1 MPASTRRRSTE
12 EYKRE
17 AVIGISLSFS
27 GPVGNTLPGNRELER
42 LEKAVPEPKKGL
54 WVDPQPVPPGSG
66 GGETGRKSAPEGYA
80 GHSPYGQ
87 EITAWIC
94 RMTHP

>member
-42 LEKAVPEPKKGL
+42 LEKAVPEPKKGRTL
-54 WVDPQPVPPGSG
+54 SLRAGNYGLDLSDDPPMKWRDFSPVRFCGS
-66 GGETGRKSAPEGYA
+66 T
-80 GHSPYGQ
+80 
-87 EITAWIC
+87 
-94 RMTHP
+94 M